1 MRWFRRR
8 RALVCQQAV
17 ELMSDYLEG
26 ALSPGDTA
34 RLEIH
39 LADCPHCREYLSQMR
54 RTIEKTRALSH
65 ADVDAMP
72 ADVRDRLLRAFGEH
86 PD

>member
-26 ALSPGDTA
+26 ALTPSDTA
-34 RLEIH
+34 RLEVH
-39 LADCPHCREYLSQMR
+39 LADCPHCTEYLAQMR
-54 RTIEKTRALSH
+54 AGVAIATRVEPGDLDEETEDAL
-65 ADVDAMP
+65 VELF
-72 ADVRDRLLRAFGEH
+72 RRWQR
-86 PD
+86 